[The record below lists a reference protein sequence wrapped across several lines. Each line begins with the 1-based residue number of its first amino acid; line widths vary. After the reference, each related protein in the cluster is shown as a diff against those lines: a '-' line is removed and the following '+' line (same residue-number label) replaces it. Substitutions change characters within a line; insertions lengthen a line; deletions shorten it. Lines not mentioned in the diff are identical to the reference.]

1 MELGE
6 QGKVVLR
13 RKPSTEQ
20 YADRGGKSIK
30 SHKHLELISYE
41 LCYVVDHKIGSHGKY
56 IELNRVLNSRFLKQ
70 YLRRNMSE
78 SGIYFESSES
88 DSEESD
94 FSDEEADYDEYS
106 LGEYYDEEEE
116 LYNEYEDSEEDR
128 VREYNEE
135 YSDEEPEIVT
145 SDGGLTSGERRTG
158 GRSGGIR
165 SRVWDLSVLLGAFS
179 LAIVFGYYSL

>member
-1 MELGE
+1 
-6 QGKVVLR
+6 
-13 RKPSTEQ
+13 
-20 YADRGGKSIK
+20 
-30 SHKHLELISYE
+30 
-41 LCYVVDHKIGSHGKY
+41 
-56 IELNRVLNSRFLKQ
+56 
-70 YLRRNMSE
+70 MSE

-116 LYNEYEDSEEDR
+116 LYNEYEDSEEDG
-128 VREYNEE
+128 VRGYNEE

>member
-1 MELGE
+1 M
-6 QGKVVLR
+6 
-13 RKPSTEQ
+13 
-20 YADRGGKSIK
+20 
-30 SHKHLELISYE
+30 
-41 LCYVVDHKIGSHGKY
+41 KIFK
-56 IELNRVLNSRFLKQ
+56 IRALSRILKQ
-70 YLRRNMSE
+70 LSRRNMSE

-94 FSDEEADYDEYS
+94 FSDEEAAYDEYG

-116 LYNEYEDSEEDR
+116 LYNEYEDSEEDG

-145 SDGGLTSGERRTG
+145 SDGGMTSGERRTG
-158 GRSGGIR
+158 VRSSGGIR
-165 SRVWDLSVLLGAFS
+165 SRVWDLSVLLGAFC